1 MSAFERLAATIAER
15 AAAPSDASYTSK
27 LLAGGVPK
35 IARKLGEEATE
46 TIIAALSE
54 DPDALAGEAADLVYH
69 LLVLL
74 AARGLSL
81 DDVAAVL
88 DRRHGVSGLAEKAA
102 RTPPNP

>member
-1 MSAFERLAATIAER
+1 M
-15 AAAPSDASYTSK
+15 
-27 LLAGGVPK
+27 PK

-54 DPDALAGEAADLVYH
+54 DSDALAGEAADLVYH

-102 RTPPNP
+102 RTKPNP